1 MLRKKGLNEQIKTKK
16 IGSILKK
23 GNHKIKELSKNYTQ
37 KLKVNLSSSLK
48 FMTKKNNSKKE
59 KYNPYTAYLLN
70 KKIIKKDLKKYD
82 SEPKTKN
89 IMIINNLINCKTNHF
104 LAVFKDYLIVDYIDE
119 FLRRKYHLNESMA
132 RIPKLYDYYKNYLM
146 FFCKPTFVDQFSNIL
161 IKNYGESHA
170 ENFYKINIEN
180 KIKNKEK
187 KEKDHNNIE
196 IYSEENKNDDNGHL
210 IKPIFTTSIKNSI
223 DNINIEDYLINKKNQ
238 KNNLENII
246 RQQSS
251 IKIEQNNK
259 ISEGNTLLL
268 MLNEIKT
275 NKKKEQKNEKNEK
288 TINLKKCISSRNKYI
303 SNQSYKTLNINNI
316 MTFLKIIR
324 SIC

>member
-1 MLRKKGLNEQIKTKK
+1 
-16 IGSILKK
+16 
-23 GNHKIKELSKNYTQ
+23 
-37 KLKVNLSSSLK
+37 
-48 FMTKKNNSKKE
+48 
-59 KYNPYTAYLLN
+59 
-70 KKIIKKDLKKYD
+70 
-82 SEPKTKN
+82 
-89 IMIINNLINCKTNHF
+89 MIINNLINCKTNHF

-259 ISEGNTLLL
+259 IS
-268 MLNEIKT
+268 IYHY
-275 NKKKEQKNEKNEK
+275 
-288 TINLKKCISSRNKYI
+288 TIY
-303 SNQSYKTLNINNI
+303 Y
-316 MTFLKIIR
+316 
-324 SIC
+324 